1 MAAKYTEMVDHRTK
15 PVSDQDGTVIVDP
28 GCGWG
33 LGCCAVVVVVLG
45 LVALGL
51 FKLILSFGRG
61 F

>member
-1 MAAKYTEMVDHRTK
+1 MAAKYTK
-15 PVSDQDGTVIVDP
+15 PVSDQDGAVIVDP

-33 LGCCAVVVVVLG
+33 LGCCAVVGVVLG